1 MSHKIQPKHLQRL
14 AAVYIRQSSLGQVK
28 NNRESYRV
36 QKGLA
41 TRAEQLGWHS
51 DQIKTFEGDQGESA
65 STPMSRKDFDS
76 LLQMIQDHQI
86 GIVFSVDITRLARN
100 AIDVALLIHWC
111 AVHSTLIADEH
122 QVFDPSAP
130 EDSLVLGIQGVLA
143 VSENHSI
150 RKRLQAGLD
159 EKASRGQL
167 HHAVPRGYVVVDG
180 MHLRKHPDRRVQEV
194 IQRVLDKFSSCSSV
208 GALLRWTW
216 EQNIQLPRPV
226 GGGDRSRIEWDEAN
240 YRGLIDMLRNPKY
253 SGLYVYPRY
262 QHETK
267 TSASGKVQ
275 RHRRLSRPEE
285 WTTVL
290 QDHHPAYI
298 TLAQHEANQEKIAMN
313 AQRDTSSRG
322 AVNRG
327 VSLLAGL
334 VKCRRCGHKMQ
345 VRYSSRGH
353 VSYDCRNGRRQR
365 DAGALGCFRFSADEL
380 ERQLSEHVLYAVSPA
395 GVAAAELAAE
405 RLASERGDRRATL
418 SDQLEQLRYDADLT
432 RRRLDAVDPANRLV
446 YGTLCEEWEV
456 NLRAVAEQELLL
468 SQFDTVDPPRP
479 TAKERLLLDQLG
491 ERLEQVWHDPS
502 TDGGLRQQVVRLLID
517 HVYAELDQDQDE
529 VVLWLKWTS
538 GHHTELR
545 SCRRRGSHDHSGK
558 PIDLGSITGTL
569 RKIADDE
576 SISRALNR
584 AGVQTESGET
594 WTKRSVAACRRKLG
608 VPPFSAELK
617 ATSGWLTQQ
626 EAATKL
632 GISPM
637 SLNRLIQQ
645 EIVISEGASNLP
657 QVIIESDLASEAIR
671 AAVKQIRSHANAPLP
686 TNSKQKTL
694 FFNPF

>member
-1 MSHKIQPKHLQRL
+1 MSHKIQPEHLRRL
-14 AAVYIRQSSLGQVK
+14 AGVYIRQSSLGQVK

-41 TRAEQLGWHS
+41 KRAERLGWHGN
-51 DQIKTFEGDQGESA
+51 QIKTFEADQGKSA
-65 STPMSRKDFDS
+65 SKPMSREDFDS
-76 LLQMIQDHQI
+76 LMQMIQDQQI

-100 AIDVALLIHWC
+100 AIDMSMLIHWC
-111 AVHSTLIADEH
+111 AVYGTLISDEH
-122 QVFDPSAP
+122 QVYDPATHD
-130 EDSLVLGIQGVLA
+130 DSLVLGIQGVLA

-208 GALLRWTW
+208 SGLLRWTW
-216 EQNIQLPRPV
+216 EENVQLPRPV
-226 GGGDRSRIEWDEAN
+226 RGGDGSRVVWADAN
-240 YRGLIDMLRNPKY
+240 YRGLIDLLRNPKY
-253 SGLYVYPRY
+253 AGVYAHPRY
-262 QHETK
+262 QHETR

-275 RHRRLSRPEE
+275 MHRRLSRPEE

-290 QDHHPAYI
+290 RDHHPAYI

-313 AQRDTSSRG
+313 AQRYTSSRG

-327 VSLLAGL
+327 ASLLAGL
-334 VKCRRCGHKMQ
+334 VECHRCGHKMQ
-345 VRYSSRGH
+345 VQYSSRGH

-380 ERQLSEHVLYAVSPA
+380 ERQLSEQVLYAVSPA

-405 RLASERGDRRATL
+405 RLASERADRRATL

-432 RRRLDAVDPANRLV
+432 RRRLDGVDPANRLV

-456 NLRAVAEQELLL
+456 NLRAVSEQELLL

-479 TAKERLLLDQLG
+479 TEKERLLLDQLG
-491 ERLEQVWHDPS
+491 ERLTEVWHNPP
-502 TDGGLRQQVVRLLID
+502 TDGGLKQQVVRLLID
-517 HVYAELDQDQDE
+517 HVYAELDEDQDE
-529 VVLWLKWTS
+529 VILWLKWTS

-545 SCRRRGSHDHSGK
+545 SRRRRGNHGVRGRSGK
-558 PIDLGSITGTL
+558 AIDVRSVLETL

-584 AGVQTESGET
+584 AGVQTESGQT
-594 WTKRSVAACRRKLG
+594 WTKKRVAACRRKLG

-632 GISPM
+632 RISPM

-645 EIVISEGASNLP
+645 EIVISEGESNLP
-657 QVIIESDLASEAIR
+657 QVIIKSDLASEAIQ
-671 AAVKQIRSHANAPLP
+671 AAVKQIRCHANAPLP
-686 TNSKQKTL
+686 TNSQQKTL
-694 FFNPF
+694 FF